1 MCGIFGLVAKDN
13 IIDILVSGLQ
23 KLEYRGYDSSGIA
36 VLDSKDSKDFI
47 ITKSQGKIVN
57 LKHKI
62 FNQDLKANIGIAHTR
77 WATHGRASEV
87 NAHPHYSKN
96 FAIVHNGIIE
106 NYKALKKELQ
116 ASGCKFYSDT
126 DTEVIPH
133 IIEKHYNKSQNII
146 VAIRAMMQEI
156 EGAFA
161 LAILYKEDSQSI
173 FIAKRGSPL
182 AIGQSKEVNFISSDA
197 YAMSEY
203 VDKVAYLEDDEIA
216 QISCDNI
223 IYYDDEGNNFNK
235 EMSLSNFT
243 MQKASKEN
251 YRHFMLKEINEQSS
265 VAADIMNAYCSRS
278 DNNIKFPK
286 ITHDF
291 SKIKN
296 ISFVACGSSYYAS
309 LIAKNWFENIAN
321 INCKVEIASEFIYNS
336 HYKNS
341 DLVIFISQSG
351 ETADS
356 LKALKMVKESKI
368 ATLLL
373 TNVEHSSM
381 ALSADY
387 IINLLA
393 GPEIGVASTKAFTAQ
408 LIILAL
414 MALKIADNQQRLE
427 KEKLQEYCRE
437 LRKIPTNI
445 GLALQQENQI
455 SKVANLLKNINNILY
470 LGRGVSYGLAQEGA
484 LKLKE
489 LSYIHAEAIALGELK
504 HGPIALIDENLFIV
518 SLLINDKLV
527 TKSISNLQEVK
538 ARDGKI
544 IIITDEEI
552 KDKISDIATEV
563 ILMPKGVGLSAPII
577 YSLPIQLLAYHVA
590 LLKGTDVDQPRNLAK
605 SVTVE

>member
-1 MCGIFGLVAKDN
+1 MICPNPDN
-13 IIDILVSGLQ
+13 IFV
-23 KLEYRGYDSSGIA
+23 
-36 VLDSKDSKDFI
+36 
-47 ITKSQGKIVN
+47 
-57 LKHKI
+57 
-62 FNQDLKANIGIAHTR
+62 
-77 WATHGRASEV
+77 
-87 NAHPHYSKN
+87 
-96 FAIVHNGIIE
+96 
-106 NYKALKKELQ
+106 
-116 ASGCKFYSDT
+116 
-126 DTEVIPH
+126 
-133 IIEKHYNKSQNII
+133 
-146 VAIRAMMQEI
+146 
-156 EGAFA
+156 
-161 LAILYKEDSQSI
+161 
-173 FIAKRGSPL
+173 AKRGSPL
-182 AIGQSKEVNFISSDA
+182 AIGQSNQAGFVSSDA

-203 VDKVAYLEDDEIA
+203 VDKVTYLDDDEIA
-216 QISCDNI
+216 QISYEGVT
-223 IYYDDEGNNFNK
+223 YYDNKGNNFHK
-235 EMSLSNFT
+235 EMSLSNLT
-243 MQKASKEN
+243 MQKVSKEN

-265 VAADIMNAYCSRS
+265 VAADIMNAYCARN
-278 DNNIKFPK
+278 DNKIAFPK
-286 ITHDF
+286 INHDF
-291 SKIKN
+291 TKVKN
-296 ISFVACGSSYYAS
+296 VTFVACGSSYYAS

-321 INCKVEIASEFIYNS
+321 INCKIEIASEFIYNS

-356 LKALKMVKESKI
+356 LKALKMVKSSNI

-381 ALSADY
+381 ALTADY
-387 IINLLA
+387 VINLLA

-414 MALKIADNQQRLE
+414 IALKIADKQQILDVD
-427 KEKLQEYCRE
+427 KLQEYCRE
-437 LRKIPTNI
+437 LRRIPTNI
-445 GLALQQENQI
+445 RYALQEESQI
-455 SKVANLLKNINNILY
+455 VRVANLLKNINNILY

-518 SLLINDKLV
+518 SLLINDELV
-527 TKSISNLQEVK
+527 NKSISNLQEVK

-544 IIITDEEI
+544 IIITDAEI

>member
-36 VLDSKDSKDFI
+36 VLDSKDSNDFI

>member
-489 LSYIHAEAIALGELK
+489 LSYIHAEAIALG
-504 HGPIALIDENLFIV
+504 
-518 SLLINDKLV
+518 
-527 TKSISNLQEVK
+527 
-538 ARDGKI
+538 
-544 IIITDEEI
+544 
-552 KDKISDIATEV
+552 
-563 ILMPKGVGLSAPII
+563 
-577 YSLPIQLLAYHVA
+577 
-590 LLKGTDVDQPRNLAK
+590 
-605 SVTVE
+605 